1 MMYSNKEN
9 EVPSDISQSEVEDAT
24 PPDVAVVDK
33 LTERKL
39 MAKLDRRIVPM
50 VMWIYLMNF
59 MDRGWLLCKLRI
71 TAG

>member
-1 MMYSNKEN
+1 MMHQSKEN
-9 EVPSDISQSEVEDAT
+9 EVPSDLSQSEVEDAA
-24 PPDVAVVDK
+24 PSGIAVVDK

-59 MDRGWLLCKLRI
+59 MDRGSLPCKLRI